1 MNVKNNG
8 KATMEKDIVT
18 TIKDE
23 AVTTEQPQIL
33 EEIAVE
39 ELSIDG
45 VCGVY

>member
-1 MNVKNNG
+1 MNVKNTG
-8 KATMEKDIVT
+8 KAIMEKETLLTVDDT
-18 TIKDE
+18 
-23 AVTTEQPQIL
+23 ATTEQPQIL